1 MANDA
6 FISYATENK
15 QIADAVC
22 AKLEERGVRCWIAP
36 RDILPGSNYA
46 GSIANAIDASRTMV
60 LVFSSPANQSSHVKR
75 EAERAVHNGI
85 PIVPFRIEDVEPSAE
100 LGYFL
105 GGQHWLDAMTPPLEQ
120 HIFRLAE
127 ALKVLTGG
135 QTPVPEPLADAS
147 KGGASLKPPTGHAAP
162 SPPPKS
168 PLLGNRTVIYSI
180 IALVVI
186 ALLGGG
192 LYASGLFTSSTTPSG
207 SAISGSQT
215 TLIGDSIVY
224 ANATAGVKFSYPQ
237 TWVVARDPTSSGNW
251 SDRYYFIW
259 PPQLTNDTQDM
270 RALGFWKQ
278 PKELYTGNNDTAIA
292 YNKIKD
298 DIAATTANNANVTIV
313 QNITSTTLGGMPAY
327 TGVWSYTSP
336 KNVPMIANHIWTVK
350 GGDLYGIFYSS
361 DPAHYP
367 ASMDHVNQTVQSFE
381 FI

>member
-46 GSIANAIDASRTMV
+46 SSIANAIDASRTMV
-60 LVFSSPANQSSHVKR
+60 LVFSSQANQSGHVKR

-127 ALKVLTGG
+127 ALKVLAGG

-207 SAISGSQT
+207 SAISGSPTATPTAAPT
-215 TLIGDSIVY
+215 TNPSTITQIVSSD
-224 ANATAGVKFSYPQ
+224 ASLSKFAS
-237 TWVVARDPTSSGNW
+237 
-251 SDRYYFIW
+251 
-259 PPQLTNDTQDM
+259 L
-270 RALGFWKQ
+270 L
-278 PKELYTGNNDTAIA
+278 
-292 YNKIKD
+292 
-298 DIAATTANNANVTIV
+298 NNAN
-313 QNITSTTLGGMPAY
+313 M
-327 TGVWSYTSP
+327 TGVLDGKGNFTVFAPDNAAFSKVDASTLAAWQSYTP
-336 KNVPMIANHIWTVK
+336 ALRNVLWYHVVPTKILSNDFTGSGTLTTVNGRSVTYSVSGTQLKIGNATVTKADINAANGVVHKIDTV
-350 GGDLYGIFYSS
+350 LV
-361 DPAHYP
+361 P
-367 ASMDHVNQTVQSFE
+367 
-381 FI
+381 